1 MVKQRLAAILWL
13 LATATAWTVGSAEQD
28 EGLLEGMVNPGYHEQ
43 PAWFKQSFLDIR
55 EDVQEAAAQDK
66 RVLLY
71 FYQDGCPYCKKLL
84 ETNFSLRDVSEPTQN
99 YFDVIAINM
108 WGDREVTD
116 FAGSSLSEKQFAADL
131 KVMFTPTMLLLNE
144 QGEVVVR
151 LNGYYPPHKFLAVI
165 DFVGQHKEKNTTFRE
180 YWAEQSPVAASGK
193 LHQDSSYLQPPYR
206 LAERSGNKPL
216 MVLFEQKTCSDCD
229 ELHGDILK
237 RKESVALLKQFDVV
251 LLDTRADTSLQT
263 PDGKQTTVADW
274 SRELDVQYLPSMVMF
289 DTSGREVFRTE
300 AYLKSFHIQ
309 AAMDYVLSGAYREQ
323 PSFQRFVQARA
334 EALEAQ
340 GIHIDLME

>member
-1 MVKQRLAAILWL
+1 MPKRSVVLVNLL
-13 LATATAWTVGSAEQD
+13 VLVLATAGPSFAAED
-28 EGLLEGMVNPGYHEQ
+28 DLGASMVNPGYHEH

-55 EDVQEAAAQDK
+55 DDVGEAADNNK

-84 ETNFSLRDVSEPTQN
+84 ETNFSMRDLSERTQN

-116 FAGSSLSEKQFAADL
+116 FAGANLSEKQFAADL

-151 LNGYYPPHKFLAVI
+151 LNGYYPPHKFGAVI
-165 DFVGQHKEKNTTFRE
+165 DFVGQRKEKTVTFRE
-180 YWAEQSPVAASGK
+180 YWARQSPVAASGK
-193 LHQDSSYLQPPYR
+193 LHRDSSYLQPPYR
-206 LAERSGNKPL
+206 LADRPGNKPL
-216 MVLFEQKTCSDCD
+216 LVLFEQKICGHCD

-237 RKESVALLKQFDVV
+237 RKESAALLQQFDVL
-251 LLDTRADTSLQT
+251 LLDMWSDTPVQT
-263 PDGKQTTVADW
+263 PAGQQTTAAIW
-274 SRELDVQYLPSMVMF
+274 SRELGVQYVPSMVIF
-289 DTSGREVFRTE
+289 DKAGDEVFRTE

-309 AAMDYVLSGAYREQ
+309 SALEYVLSGAYREQ

-334 EALEAQ
+334 DALEAQ
-340 GIHIDLME
+340 GIHVDLMD

>member
-1 MVKQRLAAILWL
+1 MSKRVVLLFNLLVFGLAATEVPY
-13 LATATAWTVGSAEQD
+13 AAED
-28 EGLLEGMVNPGYHEQ
+28 ELGASMVNPGYHEH
-43 PAWFKQSFLDIR
+43 PTWFKQSFLDIR
-55 EDVQEAAAQDK
+55 DDVREAAEVNK

-84 ETNFSLRDVSEPTQN
+84 ETNFSLRDVSERTQK

-116 FAGSSLSEKQFAADL
+116 FAGASLSEKQFAGDL

-144 QGEVVVR
+144 RGEVVVR
-151 LNGYYPPHKFLAVI
+151 LNGYYPPHKFGAVI
-165 DFVGQHKEKNTTFRE
+165 DFVGQHKEQNTTFRE

-206 LAERSGNKPL
+206 LAERPGDKPL
-216 MVLFEQKTCSDCD
+216 LVFFEQKTCSHCD

-237 RKESVALLKQFDVV
+237 RKESVDLLKRFDVV
-251 LLDTRADTSLQT
+251 LLDTWSDTSLQT
-263 PDGKQTTVADW
+263 PGGQQTTAADW
-274 SRELDVQYLPSMVMF
+274 SRELDVQYVPSMVMF
-289 DTSGREVFRTE
+289 DAGGKEVFRTE
-300 AYLKSFHIQ
+300 AYLKSFHTQ
-309 AAMDYVLSGAYREQ
+309 AAMDYVLSGAYLEQ
-323 PSFQRFVQARA
+323 SSFQRFVQARA
-334 EALEAQ
+334 DALEAQ